1 MATGYVDLRYKLLQ
15 SCQKFPVNRHQRDV
29 EDINN
34 DRWKPYQTDKR
45 KYNDRQNY
53 GDVLR
58 KLHEGIQQRRMFSE
72 EECICIE
79 NKIEDVVRCGEI
91 GKYKQHTVDRSPLRN
106 KYFFGEGYTYG
117 SQLSKKGPGMEK
129 LYPKGEVDDIPQW
142 IEDLIIKPMIKAK
155 IVPEN
160 FINSAVIN
168 DYQPGGCIVSH
179 IDPAHIF
186 ERPIISVSFMSDSA
200 LSFGCKFSFK
210 PIRVTEPIL
219 CLPVCRG
226 CVTILSGYAAD
237 NITHCVRPQD
247 VKKRRAVIILRRV
260 RPDAPR
266 LTAEEVTQLNQPK
279 MSQLES
285 ISYKSP
291 NFWKIIDRESSNQ
304 NVDEEKKKQDVG
316 SKRKIQSSVSW
327 VSPSNQDFGK
337 SGEEPQAKITKRYPS
352 DDGSKSDDK
361 DISQNSMAGRKIR
374 IKRPAAYST
383 HS

>member
-15 SCQKFPVNRHQRDV
+15 SCQKFPVNRQQRDV
-29 EDINN
+29 EEINN
-34 DRWKPYQTDKR
+34 DRWKPYQPEKR
-45 KYNDRQNY
+45 KYNDRQYY

-91 GKYKQHTVDRSPLRN
+91 GGYKQHTVDRSPLRN

-266 LTAEEVTQLNQPK
+266 LTAEEVAQLTQPK
-279 MSQLES
+279 TPQLDN
-285 ISYKSP
+285 IFHKNP
-291 NFWKIIDRESSNQ
+291 NFWKVDEKESSNQ
-304 NVDEEKKKQDVG
+304 NMNGGKRKQEIG
-316 SKRKIQSSVSW
+316 SKRKMQSSVSW
-327 VSPSNQDFGK
+327 VSISNQDSAK
-337 SGEEPQAKITKRYPS
+337 STEEPQAKITKRYLS
-352 DDGSKSDDK
+352 DKGNKSEDK
-361 DISQNSMAGRKIR
+361 DSSQNPIVGRKVR
-374 IKRPAAYST
+374 IKRPTIYAT